1 MNGCFFYKIYYC
13 TKFIFLIGYC
23 YLRLSTREGMQG
35 FLFLHLGWGREP
47 AEFSSSSQLS
57 PWFAPVPAAGCP
69 PALDCCGSPVD
80 CCAAL
85 AGCCG
90 LPADCFLVPTVLDE
104 QYPAGKKIYIVH
116 LISYYLTES
125 RKIISI
131 HARPWM
137 KSG

>member
-1 MNGCFFYKIYYC
+1 MNCCFYKICFCIKVINILHSY
-13 TKFIFLIGYC
+13 

-47 AEFSSSSQLS
+47 AEFSSSSPLS
-57 PWFAPVPAAGCP
+57 PWFAPVPGAGCP
-69 PALDCCGSPVD
+69 PATDCCGSTAD
-80 CCAAL
+80 CCAAP

-104 QYPAGKKIYIVH
+104 QYPAGKKRYIVH

-125 RKIISI
+125 LKNISI
-131 HARPWM
+131 HARPWV
-137 KSG
+137 KSSG